1 MKRIILSTIL
11 VCCTLSLAAQE
22 TIRVNYKGAKP
33 TISDFATAFLSAYDW
48 NEESDDVL
56 DEARNAMKQVWLAHL
71 KGEKLSKEDKL
82 TVDQKNGYICYE
94 YQGDGYLSRKEMC
107 YWNESDGKHKL
118 FAYNVR
124 CFFNGTYSPGQFDGL
139 TFYRY
144 DNATKKMTECAPP
157 GFEQVLCRPF
167 VQWFC
172 LLRRTFSTS
181 FSLKSFLSS
190 KFCVLLRTVYYVP
203 CNIFPVPHLIQISC
217 RMCTRKSLSPL

>member
-1 MKRIILSTIL
+1 MPQEIQNKAEYIFIFISEFARRYGLS
-11 VCCTLSLAAQE
+11 AAQAY
-22 TIRVNYKGAKP
+22 RYLNRYKA
-33 TISDFATAFLSAYDW
+33 INFLDELSAYDW

-71 KGEKLSKEDKL
+71 RGEKLSKNDKL

-124 CFFNGTYSPGQFDGL
+124 CFSNGTYSPGQFDGL

-144 DNATKKMTECAPP
+144 DNATKKMTECDPP
-157 GFEQVLCRPF
+157 GFE
-167 VQWFC
+167 
-172 LLRRTFSTS
+172 
-181 FSLKSFLSS
+181 
-190 KFCVLLRTVYYVP
+190 TVYGTDDGAHVTYALP
-203 CNIFPVPHLIQISC
+203 RTGKDIIYTEWHPSGKKKQKTLKWNG
-217 RMCTRKSLSPL
+217 RKFSF